1 MLIAGQTMLYAV
13 NNLNQAVDKQTLPK
27 AKMKN
32 KKLYRI
38 LNQNNRCTGIVSQNE
53 QPHRSV
59 AAIKQL
65 PLFTLLTIA
74 KLSSF

>member
-38 LNQNNRCTGIVSQNE
+38 LNQNNRCTGIVSQHE